1 VTSAPDVNPLAVLRS
16 RGYVAML
23 GLAALIA
30 LPVSSAAY
38 WFLQLVSD
46 LQRWVYTNLPH
57 GMGFSSQPSWWP
69 LPVLTVAGAAV
80 GLTIR
85 YLPGPAGHIPAE
97 GLKTGGIFTLPQLPG
112 VAIAAIVSLG
122 LGVVLGPE
130 APLIA
135 LGAGLAALIMR
146 GRLAQ
151 PQAVAIVAAA
161 GSFAAISALMGSP
174 ILGAFLLMEAIGLG
188 GAMLDLVLVPGLL
201 AAGIGALVFVGFGSW
216 TGRGTASLTA
226 PNLGPV
232 GSPTA
237 AQFGWAIGIGIA
249 AALIA
254 AVIHRLSLRLAAFAQ
269 PRIVLIGP
277 IAGLAVGGLAA
288 WYAVASGHSN
298 SDILFSGQDQL
309 PALLSQSSTYSAW
322 ALIGLIAAK
331 SVAYLICLG
340 SFRGGPVFPSMY
352 IGAAIGIAVSHLP
365 GLPMEAGAAMG
376 IGAMAAA
383 MLRLPLTSVLLAA
396 VLIGGASLKLMPLVI
411 VSVVL
416 SHVLTAWLAPK
427 PSAASNA
434 TAAESH

>member
-1 VTSAPDVNPLAVLRS
+1 VTGAPDVNPLAVLRS
-16 RGYVAML
+16 RGYVATL
-23 GLAALIA
+23 VLAAVIA

-38 WFLQLVSD
+38 WFLQLVND

-57 GMGFSSQPSWWP
+57 GLGFSSQPSWWP

-80 GLTIR
+80 ALTIR
-85 YLPGPAGHIPAE
+85 YLPGSAGHIPAE
-97 GLKTGGIFTLPQLPG
+97 GLKVGKVFTFIELPG
-112 VAIAAIVSLG
+112 IAIAAIIGLG

-135 LGAGLAALIMR
+135 LGGGLAALVVR
-146 GRLAQ
+146 GPLAR

-161 GSFAAISALMGSP
+161 GSFAAVSALMGSP
-174 ILGAFLLMEAIGLG
+174 LLGAFLLMEAIGLG
-188 GAMLDLVLVPGLL
+188 GAMMDLVLVPGLL
-201 AAGIGALVFVGFGSW
+201 AAGIGALVFVGLGSW

-226 PNLGPV
+226 PNLTPV

-237 AQFGWAIGIGIA
+237 AQFGWALGIGIVA
-249 AALIA
+249 AILAG
-254 AVIHRLSLRLAAFAQ
+254 VIHRLSLRLAAFAQ

-288 WYAVASGHSN
+288 WYAVASGHGN
-298 SDILFSGQDQL
+298 SDVLFSGQSQL
-309 PALLSQSSTYSAW
+309 PTLLSQSSTYTAR

-331 SVAYLICLG
+331 SLAYLICLG

-352 IGAAIGIAVSHLP
+352 IGAALGIAVSHLP

-383 MLRLPLTSVLLAA
+383 MLRLPLTSVLLAS

-411 VSVVL
+411 VAVVV
-416 SHVLTAWLAPK
+416 SHVLTAWLSPK
-427 PSAASNA
+427 PNTTPKAQ
-434 TAAESH
+434 TAESH

>member
-1 VTSAPDVNPLAVLRS
+1 MTDASKVNPLAVLRS

-23 GLAALIA
+23 LLAAVIA
-30 LPVSSAAY
+30 LPVSSMAY

-57 GMGFSSQPSWWP
+57 GLGFSSQPSWWP
-69 LPVLTVAGAAV
+69 LPVLAVADATI

-97 GLKTGGIFTLPQLPG
+97 GLNVGKVFTFLELPG
-112 VAIAAIVSLG
+112 IAVAAIVGLG

-135 LGAGLAALIMR
+135 LGGGLAALVVR
-146 GRLAQ
+146 GPRAQ
-151 PQAVAIVAAA
+151 SQAVAIVAAA

-174 ILGAFLLMEAIGLG
+174 IVGAFLLMEVIGLG
-188 GAMLDLVLVPGLL
+188 GAMMDLVLVPGLL

-226 PNLGPV
+226 PHLPPV

-237 AQFGWAIGIGIA
+237 AQFGWALGIGVVA
-249 AALIA
+249 AILA
-254 AVIHRLSLRLAAFAQ
+254 AIIHRLSLRLAALVQ

-298 SDILFSGQDQL
+298 SDVLFSGQNEL
-309 PALLSQSSTYSAW
+309 PTLLSQSSTYGVW
-322 ALIGLIAAK
+322 ALIGLAGAK
-331 SVAYLICLG
+331 SLAYLICLG

-352 IGAAIGIAVSHLP
+352 IGAVVGIAMSHLP
-365 GLPMEAGAAMG
+365 GLPMEAGAAIG

-383 MLRLPLTSVLLAA
+383 MLRLPLTSVLLAS
-396 VLIGGASLKLMPLVI
+396 VLIGGNSLKLMPLII
-411 VSVVL
+411 VGVVV
-416 SHVLTAWLAPK
+416 SHVLTAWLNPK
-427 PSAASNA
+427 PS

>member
-1 VTSAPDVNPLAVLRS
+1 
-16 RGYVAML
+16 ML

-69 LPVLTVAGAAV
+69 LPALTVAGAAV

-97 GLKTGGIFTLPQLPG
+97 GLKTGGVFTFLQLPG

-135 LGAGLAALIMR
+135 LGAGLAALVMR
-146 GRLAQ
+146 GPLAQ
-151 PQAVAIVAAA
+151 PQAVAIVSAA

-226 PNLGPV
+226 PNLAPV
-232 GSPTA
+232 GSPTG
-237 AQFGWAIGIGIA
+237 AQFGWALGIGIA
-249 AALIA
+249 AALLA

-269 PRIVLIGP
+269 P
-277 IAGLAVGGLAA
+277 
-288 WYAVASGHSN
+288 
-298 SDILFSGQDQL
+298 
-309 PALLSQSSTYSAW
+309 
-322 ALIGLIAAK
+322 
-331 SVAYLICLG
+331 
-340 SFRGGPVFPSMY
+340 
-352 IGAAIGIAVSHLP
+352 
-365 GLPMEAGAAMG
+365 
-376 IGAMAAA
+376 
-383 MLRLPLTSVLLAA
+383 
-396 VLIGGASLKLMPLVI
+396 
-411 VSVVL
+411 
-416 SHVLTAWLAPK
+416 
-427 PSAASNA
+427 
-434 TAAESH
+434 